1 MIARTPAKPTRAS
14 TQLDP
19 EVEKW
24 LDAHA
29 IATGKSDINL
39 VVTEGD
45 AEIFVPVSKAI
56 LAVNSGLLR
65 GLPDSDDVPIIGDHD
80 ARTVVQYASLCKPRK
95 INGSSAEALEDRFD
109 TLRMQYTSQMKIQD
123 ASTKFLALSHHLLS
137 YYPGAP
143 KPAKDT
149 PKK

>member
-24 LDAHA
+24 LDEHA
-29 IATGKSDINL
+29 IATGRSDINL

-56 LAVNSGLLR
+56 LAVHSGLVR

-80 ARTVVQYASLCKPRK
+80 ARTVVQYVSLCYPR
-95 INGSSAEALEDRFD
+95 L
-109 TLRMQYTSQMKIQD
+109 D
-123 ASTKFLALSHHLLS
+123 APVPTFSLTEITKLTKLAHWLDAPKVIDLLFGQLKAILDKTSTK
-137 YYPGAP
+137 YEP
-143 KPAKDT
+143 KCN
-149 PKK
+149 

>member
-1 MIARTPAKPTRAS
+1 MLSTLHTPAKPTRAN

-56 LAVNSGLLR
+56 L
-65 GLPDSDDVPIIGDHD
+65 
-80 ARTVVQYASLCKPRK
+80 
-95 INGSSAEALEDRFD
+95 
-109 TLRMQYTSQMKIQD
+109 
-123 ASTKFLALSHHLLS
+123 
-137 YYPGAP
+137 
-143 KPAKDT
+143 
-149 PKK
+149 